1 MAQISSVS
9 LQWEWRAVCERPHQ
23 QDAPHHWLPRPLATP
38 PSRDTSSWSPTT
50 LINTTWGETQP
61 GTGQT
66 TTTNTSVCCVV
77 CCVIVTIQTN
87 LSSQLHPEWQT
98 RGNRNYHIPTKRRKG
113 YLLIRTFS
121 TWKDKDVNCELW
133 DVTGLVMRCHQNT
146 VHGKFVRPRFRPAD
160 SNNLLRMQVIVSFQ
174 TMIQLLENQQKKLF

>member
-1 MAQISSVS
+1 MLTGYSSRDVTAAGNMAQISSVS

-66 TTTNTSVCCVV
+66 TTTNTSVCCVL
-77 CCVIVTIQTN
+77 CHCYHPDQPLQPVTSWVTN
-87 LSSQLHPEWQT
+87 TGESKLSYSYQEEERLSFDQ
-98 RGNRNYHIPTKRRKG
+98 NIFDMKRQR
-113 YLLIRTFS
+113 
-121 TWKDKDVNCELW
+121 CELW
-133 DVTGLVMRCHQNT
+133 VVRCDWSCDEMSSEYSSWEVSQAQI
-146 VHGKFVRPRFRPAD
+146 PSSRF
-160 SNNLLRMQVIVSFQ
+160 
-174 TMIQLLENQQKKLF
+174 